1 MAEQSMDKEA
11 LAFVFPGQG
20 SQKVGMLSDL
30 ANQYGQVQ
38 ETFAEASQVL
48 GYDLWELVQKGP
60 QEQLNL
66 TERTQPLLLA
76 ASVAVWRVWQAES
89 GPVPGVLAGHSLG
102 EWSALVA
109 ADVVN
114 FADAVA
120 LVQRRGKLMQEAV
133 PAGQGGMAAIIGL
146 DDQQIIDACERA
158 AEGEVVS
165 PVNFN
170 SPGQVVIAGASAA
183 VERAT
188 ALCKTAGAKRALA
201 LPVSAPFHT
210 SLMKPAAEGLA
221 PHIADTEFRA
231 PSIPVVHNVH
241 ARTESDP
248 AAIRQLMIE
257 QIYSPV
263 RWVECV
269 QALVARGAS
278 TTVECGPGKVLSGLN
293 KRIDK
298 TLSTMSMESPDE
310 VQAVLQQS
318 RGE

>member
-1 MAEQSMDKEA
+1 MSESS

-20 SQKVGMLSDL
+20 SQKVGMLADL
-30 ANQYGQVQ
+30 AAEYSQVT
-38 ETFAEASQVL
+38 ETFSEASTVL

-76 ASVAVWRVWQAES
+76 ASVAVWRVWQAQN
-89 GPVPGVLAGHSLG
+89 GAPRPAFLAGHSLG

-109 ADVVN
+109 AGVVD
-114 FADAVA
+114 FADAVS
-120 LVQRRGKLMQEAV
+120 LVQQRGKLMQEAV

-146 DDQQIIDACERA
+146 DDADIIEACERG
-158 AEGEVVS
+158 AEGEVVV

-183 VERAT
+183 VDRAM

-210 SLMKPAAEGLA
+210 ALMRPAADGLA
-221 PHIADTEFRA
+221 PKIESTEFRA
-231 PSIPVVHNVH
+231 PAIPVVHN
-241 ARTESDP
+241 ANADTESDP
-248 AAIRQLMIE
+248 QAIKRLMIE

-263 RWVECV
+263 LWVDCV
-269 QALVARGAS
+269 RTLLGRGVN
-278 TTVECGPGKVLSGLN
+278 TVVECGPGKVLSGLN

-298 TLSTMSMESPDE
+298 SLNTLSIETPDE
-310 VQAVLQQS
+310 LRAVLQQV